1 MTGFGA
7 QVQLPGPIQNAKIN
21 FAASGDTPIIAAIA
35 NKRIFIYRLYFILG
49 AATDI
54 TFKDGSTALTGA
66 MPFLANGFMILD
78 PTQVPWHQTSIG
90 AAFNINSSNAV
101 QVSGSIGFIQA

>member
-7 QVQLPGPIQNAKIN
+7 QVQVPGKIENTKIN
-21 FAASGDTPIIAAIA
+21 FSGSGDNPIVAAVSG
-35 NKRIFIYRLYFILG
+35 KRIFIYRLYFILG

-78 PTQVPWHQTSIG
+78 PTQVPWHQTSVG

-101 QVSGSIGFIQA
+101 QVSGSVGFIQV

>member
-1 MTGFGA
+1 MTGFGSHV
-7 QVQLPGPIQNAKIN
+7 QVPGPIQNAKID
-21 FAASGDTPIIAAIA
+21 FAGSGDNAIIAAVA
-35 NKRIFIYRLYFILG
+35 GKRIFIYRLYFILG
-49 AATDI
+49 AATNI

-78 PTQVPWHQTSIG
+78 PTQVPWHQTAAG

-101 QVSGSIGFIQA
+101 QVSGSVGFIQA

>member
-1 MTGFGA
+1 MGWGQ
-7 QVQLPGPIQNAKIN
+7 QVQTPGIISNAKID
-21 FAASGDTPIIAAIA
+21 FSASGDTAVIAGVSGR
-35 NKRIFIYRLYFILG
+35 RIYVFRLYFILG
-49 AATDI
+49 AATNI
-54 TFKDGSTALTGA
+54 TFKNGSTALTGA

-78 PTQVPWHQTSIG
+78 PTQVPWHQTDLG

>member
-7 QVQLPGPIQNAKIN
+7 QVQVPGKIENAKIDFSGSGDN
-21 FAASGDTPIIAAIA
+21 TIVAASSG
-35 NKRIFIYRLYFILG
+35 KRVFVYRLYFILG
-49 AATDI
+49 AITDI
-54 TFKDGSTALTGA
+54 IFKDGTTALTGA

-78 PTQVPWHQTSIG
+78 PTQVPWHQTSAG
-90 AAFNINSSNAV
+90 AAFVINSSNAV